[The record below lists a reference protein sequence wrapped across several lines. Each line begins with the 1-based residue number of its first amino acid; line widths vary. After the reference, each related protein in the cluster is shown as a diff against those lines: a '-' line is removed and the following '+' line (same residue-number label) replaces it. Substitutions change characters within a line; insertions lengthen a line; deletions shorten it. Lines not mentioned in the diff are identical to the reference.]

1 MKTFHTLII
10 SLALGLFAMQAS
22 ASDAYLHQQARELE
36 SLSRD
41 IARELRYS
49 GEHRALRREAEELAL
64 EASRFRD
71 AIDGRYE
78 RVYIQSRYDTLSRHY
93 HSLDRR
99 YREVHFEPRYR
110 YLDRSFISI
119 GAIFG
124 GLDSGYVRFTSGW
137 DFPYYSSRSYSSRP
151 VIVSRPSSRYAP
163 FGLQQR
169 DYRDDHRYERR
180 VSHDRHSSR
189 SRHER
194 DDRGRRNHYK

>member
-1 MKTFHTLII
+1 MKTFQMLII
-10 SLALGLFAMQAS
+10 SLGLALLATQAS

-36 SLSRD
+36 SLSRE

-93 HSLDRR
+93 RSLDRR

-124 GLDSGYVRFTSGW
+124 DLDIGYVRYTRDW

-151 VIVSRPSSRYAP
+151 IIVTRPAPRYAP

-169 DYRDDHRYERR
+169 DRRDDRGYERR
-180 VSHDRHSSR
+180 PSNDRHSSR
-189 SRHER
+189 SRHDS